1 MMWLDSKYASLVGS
15 QLDRFKKLRDNTWS
29 FRCPICG
36 DSRKDKTKT
45 RGYLYPGKTSLRYKC
60 HNCGAGMSFYD
71 FLKDQDPQLFKEYK
85 MEGFKERNAGRK
97 TRKTAQHQKRKPAL
111 PKKRNPMDRF
121 GMPTVSSLPEDHPAC
136 VYLRERK
143 VPVRA
148 WEHVYYVD
156 EIGEVAHKLPGYE
169 DTRFDQSPRI
179 MFPFIN
185 RDGVVTHIQ
194 GRAIVPVDKSK
205 RYVTLEIENEPKIFG
220 MSRLRPGSSN
230 ILVVEGP
237 IDSLFLP
244 NCVAMGGAD
253 LSDCD
258 LDPSSTIFV
267 FDNEPR
273 NREIIGRIEKVIA
286 RGYGVCIWGEE
297 VVDKD
302 INDMILSGQSA
313 RDLHAYILSHAYR
326 GMKAKLQLTRYKNV
340 D

>member
-1 MMWLDSKYASLVGS
+1 MMWLDAKYANMLGS
-15 QLDRFKKLRDNTWS
+15 QLELFKKTRDNTWN

-36 DSRKDKTKT
+36 DSKKDKTKT

-60 HNCGAGMSFYD
+60 HNCGAGMGFYD
-71 FLKDQDPQLFKEYK
+71 FLQDQDPSLFKEYK
-85 MEGFKERNAGRK
+85 LELFKEKGIGRK
-97 TRKTAQHQKRKPAL
+97 TRKTAQHKTRKAAP
-111 PKKRNPMDRF
+111 PKKRNPVHKYGMDA
-121 GMPTVSSLPEDHPAC
+121 VSDLPEDHPAC

-148 WEHVYYVD
+148 WKDVYYVD
-156 EIGEVAHKLPGYE
+156 QIEDVAYQITGYE
-169 DTRFDQSPRI
+169 DTRFDRSPRI
-179 MFPFIN
+179 MLPFVN
-185 RDGVVTHIQ
+185 REGVLTHIQ

-205 RYVTLEIENEPKIFG
+205 RYITLEIENAPKIFG
-220 MSRLRPGSSN
+220 MSRIRPGSSN

-258 LDPSSTIFV
+258 LDPSITTFV

-273 NREIIGRIEKVIA
+273 NREIIARMEKVIE
-286 RGYGVCIWGEE
+286 RGYGVCIWGPE
-297 VVDKD
+297 VIDKD
-302 INDMILSGQSA
+302 INDMVLSGQSA
-313 RDLHAYILSHAYR
+313 RNLHGYILTHTYR

-340 D
+340 G